1 MTLIKGF
8 EEPQQQGFNENT
20 LEWKGK
26 KLKEMHHKELIDIIV
41 NLFKINLAL
50 QTEMEQHKRIL
61 TPYS

>member
-8 EEPQQQGFNENT
+8 DEPKQQGFNEET

-26 KLKEMHHKELIDIIV
+26 KLKEMHHKELVDIIV
-41 NLFKINLAL
+41 NLFKINLAM
-50 QTEMEQHKRIL
+50 QEEMKQHKKIL